1 MSGNEKEPTLLYV
14 HVDENGIT
22 GFDFPE
28 DPTLREVGKQF
39 AATIKP
45 LLDRFDKN
53 VKNPPK
59 QTAKH
64 RAAHQKRRK

>member
-1 MSGNEKEPTLLYV
+1 MNETKEPTLLYV

-28 DPTLREVGKQF
+28 EPHLREAGKRF
-39 AATIKP
+39 AETIKP
-45 LLDRFDKN
+45 LLDRFDEN

-59 QTAKH
+59 QT
-64 RAAHQKRRK
+64 RRKKGTK